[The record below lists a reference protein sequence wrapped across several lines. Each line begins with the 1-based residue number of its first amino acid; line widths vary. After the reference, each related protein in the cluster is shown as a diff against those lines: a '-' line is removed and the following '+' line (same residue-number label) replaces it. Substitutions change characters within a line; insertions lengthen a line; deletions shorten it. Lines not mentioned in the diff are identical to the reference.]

1 MREIRFRAWIKND
14 RRMIEW
20 FPQFFAD
27 TSPVTSYGDDFPE
40 NDDNVVLMQYTG
52 IKDKNGVEIYEG
64 DIVSLDRQAEDD
76 PARGFYADN
85 YEVRFNNG
93 CWGMYSEELAITEYL
108 TYWNRELEVIGNIYE
123 HPDLL
128 K

>member
-52 IKDKNGVEIYEG
+52 IKDENGRGIYEG
-64 DIVSLDRQAEDD
+64 DILNTADGNMVVEWD
-76 PARGFYADN
+76 PDGQWVINDPGIGLRAPLWKWAKVGA
-85 YEVRFNNG
+85 
-93 CWGMYSEELAITEYL
+93 
-108 TYWNRELEVIGNIYE
+108 VIGNIYE
-123 HPDLL
+123 NADLL

>member
-1 MREIRFRAWIKND
+1 MIEKGEHMREIRFRAWIKND

-52 IKDKNGVEIYEG
+52 LKDKKGVEIYEG
-64 DIVSLDRQAEDD
+64 DVYIYRSSIMEE
-76 PARGFYADN
+76 RGQITYLKGCFWCAGINVADIN
-85 YEVRFNNG
+85 
-93 CWGMYSEELAITEYL
+93 ELFK
-108 TYWNRELEVIGNIYE
+108 RHGLEVIGNIYE
-123 HPDLL
+123 NPDLL